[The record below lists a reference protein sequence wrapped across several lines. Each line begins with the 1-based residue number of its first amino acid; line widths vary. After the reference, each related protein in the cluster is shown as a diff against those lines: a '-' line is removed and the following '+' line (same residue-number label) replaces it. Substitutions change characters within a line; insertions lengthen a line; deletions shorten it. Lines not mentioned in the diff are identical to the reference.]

1 MVLNASKTI
10 KNGLKKNG
18 VKLKIAAKGMLFNLK
33 FR

>member
-10 KNGLKKNG
+10 KKGLKKNCA
-18 VKLKIAAKGMLFNLK
+18 KLKIAAKSMLFNLK

>member
-10 KNGLKKNG
+10 KNGLNKNC
-18 VKLKIAAKGMLFNLK
+18 VKLKNAAKSTLFNLK